1 MRISKVL
8 RTCADGRIVQ
18 WSFWPPECHGSITDA
33 ATGNGIWIPSAKDV
47 SEEWNS
53 ENSEDESVHVSDDD
67 EEEEVT
73 GSGSES
79 SGEDPVMTAGGRFG
93 ALALM
98 NYGNEMLSDS

>member
-8 RTCADGRIVQ
+8 RTCADGRTVQ
-18 WSFWPPECHGSITDA
+18 WGFWPPGSHGSIADA

-47 SEEWNS
+47 SEEWDS

-67 EEEEVT
+67 EREEVAST
-73 GSGSES
+73 GSEF
-79 SGEDPVMTAGGRFG
+79 SGEDPVMIAGGRFG

-98 NYGNEMLSDS
+98 GYGNEMTSDS